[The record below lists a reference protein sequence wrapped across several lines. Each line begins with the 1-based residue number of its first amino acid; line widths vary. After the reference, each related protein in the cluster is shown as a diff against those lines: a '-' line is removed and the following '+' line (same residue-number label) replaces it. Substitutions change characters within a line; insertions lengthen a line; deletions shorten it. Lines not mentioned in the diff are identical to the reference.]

1 MPNIDLTATEKR
13 YLLYAFGVAF
23 VWAIIVTSF
32 QAQIQALPD
41 WVQFFGITVLQYTLP
56 GVVLAIYLSGQDK
69 IDIRKVIGSILF
81 FLGWD
86 LLFPPLLL
94 DLNGVLHTEGM
105 IFGKASIDAVIA
117 SAWQGIGLNG
127 LPLFIV
133 TYPVTFLI
141 TQAVVVYMLTGKQIW
156 DLIKV

>member
-32 QAQIQALPD
+32 QAQI
-41 WVQFFGITVLQYTLP
+41 
-56 GVVLAIYLSGQDK
+56 LAIYLSGQDK